1 MKIAIIGAGNMG
13 GAIARG
19 LLKSGFITPAELTVA
34 DVNDSLRGTF
44 QALGTEAT
52 PSAADATVG
61 ADMVILAVKPWLVEE
76 ISSTIASATAGRSA
90 LVVSIAAGVTLEA
103 LGKHFNGPVFRVMP
117 NIAATVG
124 ESMTFIA
131 SENASRDQINLV
143 SSIFRPLG
151 EVMELPENLMDTGMA
166 LASCGIAYAFRYIR
180 AAVEGGVELGMTPA
194 VAQKIVM
201 QTLTGATSLLE
212 TNKTH
217 PEAEIDKVTTPGGA
231 TIKGL
236 NAMEKNGFTN
246 AVIAGLKASLPNKK
260 Q

>member
-1 MKIAIIGAGNMG
+1 MG

-34 DVNDSLRGTF
+34 DVNDSLRGAF
-44 QALGTEAT
+44 QALGAEVT
-52 PSAADATVG
+52 PSAAAAAAG
-61 ADMVILAVKPWLVEE
+61 ADVVILAVKPWLVGEVSE
-76 ISSTIASATAGRSA
+76 AVASSTVGRSV
-90 LVVSIAAGVTLEA
+90 LVASVAAGVTLDA
-103 LGKHFNGPVFRVMP
+103 LAEHFSGPVFRVMP

-131 SENASRDQINLV
+131 SANAGRDHVNLV
-143 SSIFRPLG
+143 SSIFKPLG
-151 EVMELPENLMDTGMA
+151 EVMELPENLMDAGMA

-180 AAVEGGVELGMTPA
+180 AAVEGGVELGMAPA

-201 QTLTGATSLLE
+201 QTLTGATALLE
-212 TNKTH
+212 ANKTH

-246 AVIAGLKASLPNKK
+246 AVIEGLKASLPKK
-260 Q
+260 K